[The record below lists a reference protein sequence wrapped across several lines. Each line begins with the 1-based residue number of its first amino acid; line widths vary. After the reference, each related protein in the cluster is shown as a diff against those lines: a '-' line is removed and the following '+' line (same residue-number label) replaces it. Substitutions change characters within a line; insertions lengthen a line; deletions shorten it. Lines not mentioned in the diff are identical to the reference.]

1 MQNRVRAF
9 FALDTTN
16 LATSHRD
23 PPPPAQQK
31 SSPPSPT
38 ASNGGAPASTTS
50 QNTVLERALA
60 KQLQKIPEAEKAAF
74 VQAAKTIDERTLL
87 YDVQTY
93 DVAHKEN
100 SSFRPH
106 AERLSKFLGLLDRFM
121 GGVAIGIQ
129 ASPEVSSLVVG
140 AVRIVIDLAL
150 KFTTFF
156 GRLTEM
162 VCIFA
167 DYLGPLAKYAGGA
180 DIELVETTVVN
191 AYENVLDFGWKAR
204 RVFVDDNGNQR
215 RWTSFRTFM
224 RQHWET
230 FEFDFVSI
238 REHMQHHL
246 NVLLHSVQALH
257 FDAFREAEQARR
269 HEEESRS
276 ILSDATYVYV

>member
-23 PPPPAQQK
+23 PPAPAQHK

-38 ASNGGAPASTTS
+38 ASNGGAPVSTTS
-50 QNTVLERALA
+50 RNTVLERALA

-74 VQAAKTIDERTLL
+74 VQAAKTIDERDLL

-93 DVAHKEN
+93 DVMHKEN

-106 AERLSKFLGLLDRFM
+106 TERLSKFLGLLDRFM

-156 GRLTEM
+156 GRLTDM

-167 DYLGPLAKYAGGA
+167 DYLGPLVKYARGA

-204 RVFVDDNGNQR
+204 RVFVDDNGDQR
-215 RWTSFRTFM
+215 KWTSFRTFM

-230 FEFDFVSI
+230 FESEFVSI
-238 REHMQHHL
+238 KEDMQHHL
-246 NVLLHSVQALH
+246 DVLLHSVQALH

-276 ILSDATYVYV
+276 ILSDTTYVYV